1 MKQNYLQQFLDE
13 NLAIMVQTR
22 EEYDDFLDT
31 LILNNIRGKSFELW
45 KQFHNYND
53 CPEYTYLKNNMIS
66 CTVDADRLKV
76 PFVHYSELMKEI
88 NGVKAADNKNNNVRI
103 YPAEMT
109 VAELAEKMDIP
120 VAQLIKDFFLD
131 ADFVTA
137 QTVLTQDKIRNIL
150 TKYDQELEE
159 NQEPAKS
166 EPTFAEKY
174 YDAVDEKH
182 RDILEQCAVPC
193 YSNKKGFTNLTRI
206 EAIRGL
212 LKKSGYKEIFLNTVS
227 IWHKGDLA
235 KQAEKDCILVSS
247 HCDLVKNITK
257 PYSSLDENGYYRGT
271 YDNIGTNAAAIITM
285 LEGDLPSNVMFAFT
299 SDEETGR
306 CQGAKDAVSFLK
318 SMNIKKLTCMAL
330 DVTYEGYDEGMLA
343 SVENGTKDADFL
355 KKIAKSAL
363 ATEAD
368 RQTFCFVRKTRKA
381 FPENLPKEY
390 ICKDTGLYDEA
401 MAYGEIG
408 QKSFSLCLPCDGE
421 MHSNSGVKVRQPV
434 FEGYV
439 NTLKGMLYSL
449 TKTHV
454 NQLTAIQIEKNTL
467 LDRTTELLEQE
478 KAKRKS
484 YSRSYEYDPE
494 YYQYEMSDYFD
505 EDAYDEIVEG
515 TVIENIEAY
524 SLSEREMFIRD
535 CISMIDPNIYEIYH
549 TLYAKIAQ
557 QWDDYQSYSNGTY
570 EDDFG
575 NPSAEEGYI
584 DPEDFLID

>member
-1 MKQNYLQQFLDE
+1 MKQSYLQQFLDE
-13 NLAIMVQTR
+13 KLAIMVQTR
-22 EEYDDFLDT
+22 KEYDDFLDT
-31 LILNNIRGKSFELW
+31 MIDHNIREASFELW
-45 KQFHNYND
+45 KQFHHYND
-53 CPEYTYLKNNMIS
+53 GPEYTYLKNNMIS
-66 CTVDADRLKV
+66 CTIDEDRLKV
-76 PFVHYSELMKEI
+76 PFIHYKEVMKEI
-88 NGVKAADNKNNNVRI
+88 EAMTEAGKKSERVQI

-109 VAELAEKMDIP
+109 VAELAEKMDMP
-120 VAQLIKDFFLD
+120 VKELIKNFFLD
-131 ADFVTA
+131 GDFVT
-137 QTVLTQDKIRNIL
+137 TKTILTQDKIRNIL
-150 TKYDQELEE
+150 TKYDQELREE
-159 NQEPAKS
+159 PEPAKD

-182 RDILEQCAVPC
+182 RDILEKCAVPC

-206 EAIRGL
+206 ESVRGL

-227 IWHKGDLA
+227 LWHKGDLT
-235 KQAEKDCILVSS
+235 KQAEKDCILVST

-271 YDNIGTNAAAIITM
+271 YDNIGTNAAAVITM
-285 LEGDLPSNVMFAFT
+285 LEGDLPSNVVFAFT

-306 CQGAKDAVSFLK
+306 CQGAKDAVSFLN

-355 KKIAKSAL
+355 KKIAKAAL
-363 ATEAD
+363 ATESD

-401 MAYGEIG
+401 TAYGEIG
-408 QKSFSLCLPCDGE
+408 QKSFSLCLPCDGA

-454 NQLTAIQIEKNTL
+454 NQLTSIQIEKNTL

-478 KAKRKS
+478 KAKRKNYIPS
-484 YSRSYEYDPE
+484 YAFDPE
-494 YYQYEMSDYFD
+494 YYQFEMSDYID
-505 EDAYDEIVEG
+505 EDAYDEIVEETAIG
-515 TVIENIEAY
+515 NIEAY
-524 SLSEREMFIRD
+524 TSSEREMFIND
-535 CISMIDPNIYEIYH
+535 CISMIDPNTYEIYQ
-549 TLYAKIAQ
+549 TLHAKIAQ
-557 QWDDYQSYSNGTY
+557 QWDDYQSYLNGTY

-575 NPSAEEGYI
+575 NPSAEEGYV